1 MKKLKE
7 SYKQFLIKH
16 ARKSLRLRLQFKD
29 YKRQKRK
36 SLIGLNRKERSEISL
51 KNKFKDYVHIK
62 APSDFSMTTNTN
74 DTIRFISKLEK
85 CFEKKQ
91 KVFVN
96 LTDIQKIADG
106 AIVVL
111 LSSMSKFKSHKIDFN
126 GNFPLDP
133 IANIAIRDS
142 GFFEQLY
149 KSRIAQSDKYNLS
162 TKRIF
167 THANKKVDQLLSSEI
182 IQNVSKKIWGEE
194 KRCTGLQ
201 RVFIEL
207 MQNTNNHA
215 SIIQKG
221 EHHWWVS
228 VSYDNTENRAC
239 FSFIDYGVG
248 IIKSIQ
254 TDPKSKF
261 FKFKEQIRKLLNP
274 QTDAEMLQL
283 LLQGKIHSS
292 TGKYYRGKGLPGIFD
307 ASMNNKIS
315 NLVVISNKGY
325 ADISKDEYKILNN
338 EFSGTFVYWELKNT
352 NERI

>member
-215 SIIQKG
+215 SLIQKG

-228 VSYDNTENRAC
+228 VSYDNNENKAC